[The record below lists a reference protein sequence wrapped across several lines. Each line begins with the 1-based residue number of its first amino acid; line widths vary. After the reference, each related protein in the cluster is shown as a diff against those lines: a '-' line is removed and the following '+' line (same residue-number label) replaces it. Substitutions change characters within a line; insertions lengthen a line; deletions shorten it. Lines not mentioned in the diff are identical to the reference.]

1 MEIALRVPGCA
12 PANESAA
19 FALRVEEAGFD
30 GMGIPDTQLIM
41 RDVYVTLALAAQNTS
56 NLKLYTAVTNPVTR
70 HFSVLASLVQT
81 VEELAP
87 GRIGIIIGSGNSA
100 VRTIGQPRS
109 TLDMMRKCVLTV
121 RSLLA
126 GEQVDF
132 DGFPCKA
139 AFRRRTAH
147 PSNHRSQ
154 RPQDPGNWLEKWPTE
169 SSYPLACIQPCWMR
183 RWNEWRPEPDV
194 RGETS
199 AAVSKSCMPDA
210 SIYPRTWRPPT
221 RWRGRYAPQ
230 WVMEPYRASWLK
242 KAGIEVPDFE
252 IPPELLALY
261 PDITHAEDWD
271 EARRLTSFL
280 SDDMV
285 AEMCDAIG
293 LFGPPDHVAS
303 RLGQL
308 RDYGIS
314 RFFVQTTETYS
325 FPESTLEA
333 FRDSVLPQ
341 LRG

>member
-87 GRIGIIIGSGNSA
+87 GRIGIIIGSGYSA

-132 DGFPCKA
+132 DGFHARLPFA
-139 AFRRRTAH
+139 AGRRTPLIIAASGPKTLELAGEVADGVLISAGLHPAMLDAAMERVEAGARRAGRNLGSVEVMHAGRVHISPDMETAH
-147 PSNHRSQ
+147 AMA
-154 RPQDPGNWLEKWPTE
+154 RPVC
-169 SSYPLACIQPCWMR
+169 A
-183 RWNEWRPEPDV
+183 
-194 RGETS
+194 
-199 AAVSKSCMPDA
+199 
-210 SIYPRTWRPPT
+210 
-221 RWRGRYAPQ
+221 Q

-261 PDITHAEDWD
+261 PDIPHAEDWD